1 MVKSSVP
8 EDNTQDAMVL
18 LEYYREHKPELA
30 TEAKVAQIIQTFRA
44 KAGATAKASI
54 NSIGPSWREL
64 MYDSI
69 TKRSGVDPREFYDL
83 AIGSAVARK
92 ATTRQRQRTEA
103 ATATRRLAWDENNVA
118 QQERELP
125 LTERKERDATQGASH
140 ARLLCL
146 SARPRAGCAPLAHAA
161 ADCPHLGSAR
171 SCWDRT

>member
-69 TKRSGVDPREFYDL
+69 TLRSGR
-83 AIGSAVARK
+83 GSRCC
-92 ATTRQRQRTEA
+92 RGLGR
-103 ATATRRLAWDENNVA
+103 
-118 QQERELP
+118 
-125 LTERKERDATQGASH
+125 
-140 ARLLCL
+140 
-146 SARPRAGCAPLAHAA
+146 AA
-161 ADCPHLGSAR
+161 ASRCECQTSSLCPS
-171 SCWDRT
+171 